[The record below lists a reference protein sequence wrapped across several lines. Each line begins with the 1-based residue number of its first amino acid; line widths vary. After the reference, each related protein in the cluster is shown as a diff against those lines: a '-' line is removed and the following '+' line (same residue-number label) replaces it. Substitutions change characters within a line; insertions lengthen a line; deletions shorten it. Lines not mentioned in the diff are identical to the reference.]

1 MPRAMPETSCIFVGS
16 YSINAQT
23 DGKLR
28 IERHDLTLQSL
39 KGEGLIST
47 ALRSRG

>member
-1 MPRAMPETSCIFVGS
+1 MPETSCIFVGS

-28 IERHDLTLQSL
+28 IERHDLTLT
-39 KGEGLIST
+39 T
-47 ALRSRG
+47 ARQGWSALG